1 MDKESKAYKSMEY
14 SEFFDASEIGSFAAE
29 DVVAYSKSVRAYE
42 DRELY
47 RESGYDD
54 GFQDGEAIGIRK
66 GIEQGI
72 EQGIERGI
80 EQGVARERINS
91 ISMMASLG
99 LSPNDIAKAYNMSVS
114 EVQKILLNLNN

>member
-54 GFQDGEAIGIRK
+54 GFQDGEAIGIKK

-72 EQGIERGI
+72 EKGI
-80 EQGVARERINS
+80 EQGAAQERINS
-91 ISMMASLG
+91 ISMMASFG
-99 LSPNDIAKAYNMSVS
+99 LSPNDIAKAYDMSLS